1 MLDFTAASMMPMLV
15 SAVTA
20 TVLTYL
26 ISGTEASFSFLSEG
40 AFRLENVHWVLLL
53 GVCCGFASLYII
65 RGMNIIEG
73 WCKKI
78 ESPWWRMLLGA
89 TVLGALIF
97 VLPPLYGEGYDA
109 IESLINNNPQ
119 SIAHNSFF
127 EAYSHRFWVLM
138 LYFLLIIF
146 FKVFASAMTNGAG
159 GVGGVFA
166 PSLFMG
172 AFVGYTVAALLN
184 HFGIADVSA
193 GNFALMGMAGVMSGV
208 MHAPLTGI
216 FLIAELTG
224 GYSFFLPLMIVAVAS
239 FLTIIIFEKH
249 SIYSM
254 RLAQKGQL
262 LTHHKDKAV
271 LTLMRVENV
280 IETDF
285 DTVDQDMT
293 LGDLVHIISSARRN
307 IFPVID
313 NFGHLL
319 GVVQLDDLREDMFK
333 RDKWGRSITHYMI
346 QPPYKIL
353 EHEQIQSILPHFE
366 ENHTWMLP
374 VVDRDNRYLGFIS
387 KSRILNAYREALV
400 KISQ

>member
-1 MLDFTAASMMPMLV
+1 MKEKDWYLKMIKWRETHIKESTFILMLAFVVGLLTSITALLLKSLIHLLHQMVEAFVSAGHSHYIYIVFPAIGIFLAAMFVRFIVRDDIGHGITKILYAISRRQGRIKTHNTYTSLIASSITIGMGGSVGAEAPIVLTGAAIGSNLGSFFKMNHKTLMILIGCGAAGAIAGIFKAPIAGLVFAIEVLMLDFTAASMMPMLV

-146 FKVFASAMTNGAG
+146 FKVFASAITNGAG

-172 AFVGYTVAALLN
+172 AFVG
-184 HFGIADVSA
+184 
-193 GNFALMGMAGVMSGV
+193 
-208 MHAPLTGI
+208 
-216 FLIAELTG
+216 
-224 GYSFFLPLMIVAVAS
+224 
-239 FLTIIIFEKH
+239 
-249 SIYSM
+249 
-254 RLAQKGQL
+254 
-262 LTHHKDKAV
+262 
-271 LTLMRVENV
+271 
-280 IETDF
+280 
-285 DTVDQDMT
+285 
-293 LGDLVHIISSARRN
+293 
-307 IFPVID
+307 
-313 NFGHLL
+313 
-319 GVVQLDDLREDMFK
+319 
-333 RDKWGRSITHYMI
+333 
-346 QPPYKIL
+346 
-353 EHEQIQSILPHFE
+353 
-366 ENHTWMLP
+366 
-374 VVDRDNRYLGFIS
+374 
-387 KSRILNAYREALV
+387 
-400 KISQ
+400 